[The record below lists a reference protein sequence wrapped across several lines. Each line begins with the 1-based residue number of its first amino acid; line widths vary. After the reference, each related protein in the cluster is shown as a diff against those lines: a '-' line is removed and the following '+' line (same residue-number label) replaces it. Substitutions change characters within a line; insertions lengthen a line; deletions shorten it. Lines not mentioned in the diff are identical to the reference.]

1 MDVINSLLLVVLGWL
16 LGLVGPAIQERIRR
30 RYQSGR
36 IRSAIIS
43 ELTQLREQC
52 ASTTVTIETKAGRL
66 SKDLLTWHRSVH
78 GDHPL
83 PPPLDQLTQI
93 TERLE
98 CVDDAVFA
106 ELALRLKSPPGA
118 GINLKELDLPYTKVK
133 VTDLELFSESGRRRI
148 LEILSRIRIFNQI
161 VDESRFF
168 FKLTFD
174 GGISQENHA
183 SAQAQVQSSCD
194 SGSQQSRL
202 ISDLVGL
209 ALKEL
214 QRDK

>member
-1 MDVINSLLLVVLGWL
+1 MDVIHSLFLVFLGWL

-30 RYQSGR
+30 RYQLDR
-36 IRSAIIS
+36 IRNAILS

-52 ASTTVTIETKAGRL
+52 ASTTVTIEAKAGRL

-83 PPPLDQLTQI
+83 PPPLDQLTEVTQ
-93 TERLE
+93 RLE
-98 CVDDAVFA
+98 RADDVVFQ
-106 ELALRLKSPPGA
+106 ELAPRLKSPPGG
-118 GINLKELDLPYTKVK
+118 GINLKEFDLPYTKVK
-133 VTDLELFSESGRRRI
+133 VTDLDLLSESGRRRI
-148 LEILSRIRIFNQI
+148 LDILARIRIFNQH

-174 GGISQENHA
+174 GGISEANHA
-183 SAQAQVQSSCD
+183 SAQAQVQASYD
-194 SGSQQSRL
+194 AASQQSRL

-214 QRDK
+214 HE